1 MKRHLRLHTSDRSK
15 RGRRAPLGYSLIEM
29 MLALTITV
37 MVMAGVLTLFQLSGR
52 LARNQNQLSDLQQ
65 NLRVALYDTQRYARM
80 AGRGGLPTFLPP
92 NLPYTGQMLPNGVA
106 LTVGNNV
113 GAGTRIGAA
122 DSPAVLANTDTLT
135 IRGVLFGSV
144 YQSEVSVPDWDNNV
158 LRVGRL
164 SSAGINQDLT
174 FLKEAVE
181 NANSGNPEALLVV
194 SPLGASLYGIVELIS
209 GSVEEEIIDGTNQV
223 KRVTLNFVTI
233 GGTHQSTYYTQL
245 MPNGTFPAQMT
256 SAAYVGVLEEYR
268 YYVRETFANPGDNT
282 SRLVPRLS
290 RARFYPGSNVIHP
303 SNPTAAED
311 IADNVW
317 DLQIALGVDADGDGS
332 VEEGATR
339 AVSDV
344 DEWLFNH
351 EDDELDNPGT
361 PGAWIWNGNQL
372 ELMRITALVRTDR
385 RDVKYVSDALDFIED
400 RIYNEP
406 DVPTDNDHLAERRYR
421 RRQVRSMID
430 FRNL

>member
-1 MKRHLRLHTSDRSK
+1 MMQTNLNSK
-15 RGRRAPLGYSLIEM
+15 RSQRAVRGSAGFTLIEM
-29 MLALTITV
+29 MLAMTVTV
-37 MVMAGVLTLFQLSGR
+37 MVMTGVLTLFQLSGR

-80 AGRGGLPTFLPP
+80 AGRGGLPASLPP
-92 NLPYTGQMLPNGVA
+92 VGAYLGQMLPNGVA
-106 LTVGNNV
+106 VTVGNNV
-113 GAGTRIGAA
+113 GDGTRIGAA
-122 DSPAVLANTDTLT
+122 DSPPVLANTDTLT

-144 YQSEVSVPDWDNNV
+144 YQSEVSVPDFDANTI
-158 LRVGRL
+158 RVGRL

-174 FLKEAVE
+174 VLAEAVD
-181 NANSGNPEALLVV
+181 NANNGNPEALVVV
-194 SPLGASLYGIVELIS
+194 SPLGTALYGVVELL
-209 GSVEEEIIDGTNQV
+209 GGAVEDEVIDGVNQI
-223 KRVTLNFVTI
+223 KRVTLNFVTV
-233 GGTHQSTYYTQL
+233 GGTHQTAYYTQL
-245 MPNGTFPAQMT
+245 MPQGTFPPQMT

-268 YYVRETFANPGDNT
+268 YYVRQTFADPSDPT

-317 DLQIALGVDADGDGS
+317 DLQIALGVDADANGQVD
-332 VEEGATR
+332 EGENR
-339 AVSDV
+339 AASDV

-351 EDDELDNPGT
+351 EDDDLDNPGA
-361 PGAWIWNGNQL
+361 PGTWVWNSSQL

-385 RDVKYVSDALDFIED
+385 RDVKYVSEPLDFIED
-400 RIYNEP
+400 RIYDEPVTPTSNEE
-406 DVPTDNDHLAERRYR
+406 LAERQYR
-421 RRQVRSMID
+421 RRQVRSVID